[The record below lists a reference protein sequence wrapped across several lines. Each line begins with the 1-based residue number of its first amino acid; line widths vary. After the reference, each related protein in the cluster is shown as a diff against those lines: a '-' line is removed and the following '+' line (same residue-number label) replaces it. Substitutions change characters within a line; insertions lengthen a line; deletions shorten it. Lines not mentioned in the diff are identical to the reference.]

1 MTRFPGIVA
10 LLAFAAATSAAA
22 PPADAPEQFYCSAE
36 ASGEGGALVYVAL
49 YVEAGGRIVGTY
61 ADWTPPHD
69 GPRPKDA
76 DGRPEFDLR
85 VAYHEASADGVGVP
99 ATPTVQM
106 QLVDTA
112 ATVDELSGRWA
123 GLTVEARS
131 ADNVASY
138 PLVRPSYAVDFLGWL
153 VLEAPLEVLGPEYA
167 GKVRITVTDAA
178 GRAVA
183 AFESD
188 LSQTVQR
195 DRLFRK
201 AQREAVRKARTP
213 DSCDPTASPASA

>member
-1 MTRFPGIVA
+1 MA
-10 LLAFAAATSAAA
+10 AAAATSTAAQ
-22 PPADAPEQFYCSAE
+22 PADPPEQFYCSAE
-36 ASGEGGALVYVAL
+36 ASGEDGALVYVAL
-49 YVEAGGRIVGTY
+49 YVEPDGRIVGTF

-69 GPRPKDA
+69 GPRPDDA
-76 DGRPEFDLR
+76 DGQPEFDLR

-106 QLVDTA
+106 QLLDTA

-138 PLVRPSYAVDFLGWL
+138 PLVRPTYALDLIGWL
-153 VLEAPLEVLGPEYA
+153 VLEAPLEMLGSEYA
-167 GKVRITVTDAA
+167 GKVRIAVTDAA
-178 GRAVA
+178 GHPVA

-188 LSQTVQR
+188 LSKTAQR
-195 DRLFRK
+195 NQLFRK
-201 AQREAVRKARTP
+201 AYHEAARKARAP
-213 DSCDPTASPASA
+213 EACDPTSSEVDA